1 MLRNLDV
8 CLLFYIFATDLRS
21 RIVFFVPRTRQRS
34 TQDIKPNYY
43 NIIYLNKQIMK
54 KFLSLLCAVAIVL
67 GASAAPVAKKAG
79 AVKFQRA
86 AVGQLR
92 TEKKSLAKKSVKKDA
107 FAQKKQAEMQKNARL
122 AAGEA
127 KIATA
132 SLKRA
137 KAEAIDVKCTSW
149 EIEDWGEDGELMLYS
164 EDNTFAFYFDIIYGG
179 EATDLQL
186 GKIYTV
192 EDIFVGADGQYG
204 GVFYD
209 GEWNYGIKELSLV
222 KTIDEKNLVHFVG
235 SCVDSLDAAFTFH
248 YDEEEFIPTGE
259 EVNHSFKTSA
269 KLSYSSYFQDWTISV
284 ADAEYA
290 LKLDILSENSESAV
304 GEYDSANGDF
314 DLDYTEVEVF
324 TSDTTSTVLDAKSAK
339 AVIVE
344 RNDSLIIA
352 AEILASDGVKYI
364 FDAFFAAPTKQGEAT
379 IEATNLV
386 INDSWYDYF
395 GIVMATASN
404 DDYDVYFSLSGTSGD
419 FVIGDDASGDI
430 NDIEMY
436 SGSIK
441 IINGVEGVELT
452 GKVLCY
458 DNIEYTLDLKYVR
471 PDKTREIAIEIN
483 DAVLTIYPES
493 GDWQVVGVNAD
504 NTFYVAIDI
513 VSDAVEGTYSEADLD
528 PQYTAIDSLYVQND
542 SLKVAEEY
550 TALALNLI
558 VTFNAQDSTAVIT
571 GTYLGQGYLNG
582 EDVPEF
588 TLSIAAKVV
597 TYIPSTEIEY
607 DAEENFN
614 AQYPTYEVD
623 DRYLANY
630 GVLFITAANDNRETI
645 VLEVW
650 LPTGASELVAGEYP
664 VSAEEGEPGT
674 LTAGSVSNQSLY
686 GSFAGTTDA
695 EGYYQIPL
703 WFIVDGVMTVN
714 DKAVIEVQG
723 INSKGYKVNAR
734 LGEYGASVANTD
746 AKAAATKILRN
757 GQLIIRRNNVEYDA
771 QGVTLSK

>member
-1 MLRNLDV
+1 
-8 CLLFYIFATDLRS
+8 
-21 RIVFFVPRTRQRS
+21 
-34 TQDIKPNYY
+34 
-43 NIIYLNKQIMK
+43 MK

-86 AVGQLR
+86 AVEKLR

-132 SLKRA
+132 SQKRA
-137 KAEAIDVKCTSW
+137 KAEAIEVTCGSW
-149 EIEDWGEDGELMLYS
+149 EIEDWGTDGELRLYG

-179 EATDLQL
+179 DATDLQL
-186 GKIYTV
+186 GKTYTV
-192 EDIFVGADGQYG
+192 EDIYVGNDGQYG
-204 GVFYD
+204 AVFYD
-209 GEWNYGIKELSLV
+209 GAWHYGIKELTLV
-222 KTIDEKNLVHFVG
+222 KTIDEKSLVHFVG

-284 ADAEYA
+284 ADAEYGF
-290 LKLDILSENSESAV
+290 KLDILSENSESAV
-304 GEYDSANGDF
+304 GAYDSENGDF
-314 DLDYTEVEVF
+314 DLDYTEVEIF
-324 TSDTTSTVLDAKSAK
+324 TSEDASTVVDAKSAK

-386 INDSWYDYF
+386 IDDSWYAYF

-404 DDYDVYFSLSGTSGD
+404 DDYDVYFSLPGTSGD
-419 FVIGDDASGDI
+419 FVIGEEASGDI
-430 NDIEMY
+430 NNIEMY

-441 IINGVEGVELT
+441 IVNGSEGAELT

-471 PDKTREIAIEIN
+471 PDKTRDVAIEIS
-483 DAVLTIYPES
+483 DAVLTIYPDS
-493 GDWQVVGVNAD
+493 KDWQVVGVNASE
-504 NTFYVAIDI
+504 TFYVALDI

-528 PQYTAIDSLYVQND
+528 LQYTAIDSVYVKND

-550 TALALNLI
+550 TPLALNII

-571 GTYLGQGYLNG
+571 GTYLGQGYLDG
-582 EDVPEF
+582 KDVPEF
-588 TLSIAAKVV
+588 TLNISAKVK
-597 TYIPSTEIEY
+597 TYVPSTEIEY

-614 AQYPTYEVD
+614 AQYPTYEID
-623 DRYLANY
+623 DSYLANY
-630 GVLFITAANDNRETI
+630 GVLFITATNDDRETI
-645 VLEVW
+645 VLEAW

-674 LTAGSVSNQSLY
+674 LTAGSVSGQSLS

-695 EGYYQIPL
+695 EGYYNIPL

-746 AKAAATKILRN
+746 AKAVATKILRN

>member
-1 MLRNLDV
+1 
-8 CLLFYIFATDLRS
+8 
-21 RIVFFVPRTRQRS
+21 
-34 TQDIKPNYY
+34 
-43 NIIYLNKQIMK
+43 MK

-79 AVKFQRA
+79 VVKFQRA
-86 AVGQLR
+86 AVEKLR

-132 SLKRA
+132 SQKRA
-137 KAEAIDVKCTSW
+137 KAEAIEVTCGSW
-149 EIEDWGEDGELMLYS
+149 EIEDWGTDGELTLYG

-179 EATDLQL
+179 DATDLQL
-186 GKIYTV
+186 GKTYTV
-192 EDIFVGADGQYG
+192 EDIFVDEKGQYG
-204 GVFYD
+204 AVFYD
-209 GEWNYGIKELSLV
+209 GAWHYGIKELTLV
-222 KTIDEKNLVHFVG
+222 KTIDEKDLVHFAG
-235 SCVDSLDAAFTFH
+235 SCIDSLDAAFTFH
-248 YDEEEFIPTGE
+248 FDEEEFIPTGE
-259 EVNHSFKTSA
+259 EVSHSFKTSA
-269 KLSYSSYFQDWTISV
+269 KLSYSSSYEDWTISA
-284 ADAEYA
+284 ADAEYGF
-290 LKLDILSENSESAV
+290 KLDILSKNSESAV
-304 GEYDSANGDF
+304 GAYDSENGDF
-314 DLDYTEVEVF
+314 DLDYTEVEIF
-324 TSDTTSTVLDAKSAK
+324 TSEDASTVLDAKSAK

-386 INDSWYDYF
+386 IDDSWYGFF
-395 GIVMATASN
+395 GIVLATASN
-404 DDYDVYFSLSGTSGD
+404 DDYAVYFSLPGTSGD
-419 FVIGDDASGDI
+419 FVIGEDASGDI

-441 IINGVEGVELT
+441 IVNGSEGAELT

-458 DNIEYTLDLKYVR
+458 DNIEYTLNLKYVR
-471 PDKTREIAIEIN
+471 PDKTRDVAIEIN
-483 DAVLTIYPES
+483 DAVLTIYPDS
-493 GDWQVVGVNAD
+493 KDWQVVGVNAD
-504 NTFYVAIDI
+504 NTFYVALDI
-513 VSDAVEGTYSEADLD
+513 VSDAVEGTYTEADLD
-528 PQYTAIDSLYVQND
+528 KQYTAIDSVYVKND

-550 TALALNLI
+550 TPLALNII

-571 GTYLGQGYLNG
+571 GTYLGQGYLDG
-582 EDVPEF
+582 TDVPEF
-588 TLSIAAKVV
+588 TLKIAAKVK
-597 TYIPSTEIEY
+597 TYVPSTEIEY

-614 AQYPTYEVD
+614 AQYPTYDVD
-623 DRYLANY
+623 DTYLANY
-630 GVLFITAANDNRETI
+630 GVLFITATNDDRETI

-664 VSAEEGEPGT
+664 VSAEEMVPGT
-674 LTAGSVSNQSLY
+674 LTAGSVSGQSLS

-695 EGYYQIPL
+695 EGYYNIPL

-746 AKAAATKILRN
+746 AKAVATKILRN

>member
-1 MLRNLDV
+1 
-8 CLLFYIFATDLRS
+8 
-21 RIVFFVPRTRQRS
+21 
-34 TQDIKPNYY
+34 
-43 NIIYLNKQIMK
+43 MK

-137 KAEAIDVKCTSW
+137 KAEAIDVTCSSW
-149 EIEDWGEDGELMLYS
+149 EIEDWGEDGELMLYG
-164 EDNTFAFYFDIIYGG
+164 EDNTIAFYFDIIYGG

-186 GKIYTV
+186 GKTYTV
-192 EDIFVGADGQYG
+192 EDIWVGSDGQYG
-204 GVFYD
+204 AVFYD
-209 GEWNYGIKELSLV
+209 GKWNYGIKELALV

-269 KLSYSSYFQDWTISV
+269 KLSYSSYFQDWTVS
-284 ADAEYA
+284 AEDAEYA
-290 LKLDILSENSESAV
+290 FTLDILSENSESAV

-324 TSDTTSTVLDAKSAK
+324 TSDDASTVLDAKSAK

-364 FDAFFAAPTKQGEAT
+364 FDAFYAAPTKQGEAT

-386 INDSWYDYF
+386 IDDSWFDFF

-404 DDYDVYFSLSGTSGD
+404 DDYDVYFSLPGTSGD
-419 FVIGDDASGDI
+419 FVIGNEASGDI
-430 NDIEMY
+430 NNIEMY

-441 IINGVEGVELT
+441 IINGSEGAELT

-471 PDKTREIAIEIN
+471 PDKTRDIAIEIN
-483 DAVLTIYPES
+483 DAVLTIYPDS
-493 GDWQVVGVNAD
+493 KDWQVVGVNAD
-504 NTFYVAIDI
+504 NTFYVAIDV

-528 PQYTAIDSLYVQND
+528 AYYTAIDSVYVQND
-542 SLKVAEEY
+542 SLKIAEEY
-550 TALALNLI
+550 VALGMNLI

-571 GTYLGQGYLNG
+571 GTYLGQGYLNS

-597 TYIPSTEIEY
+597 TYVPSTEIEY

-623 DRYLANY
+623 DTYLANY
-630 GVLFITAANDNRETI
+630 GVLFITAANDDRETI

-650 LPTGASELVAGEYP
+650 LPEDATELVAGTYP
-664 VSAEEGEPGT
+664 VVAEEGVPASV
-674 LTAGSVSNQSLY
+674 TAGSFEGNSLY

-695 EGYYQIPL
+695 EGYYNIPL

-746 AKAAATKILRN
+746 AKAVATKILRN

>member
-1 MLRNLDV
+1 
-8 CLLFYIFATDLRS
+8 
-21 RIVFFVPRTRQRS
+21 
-34 TQDIKPNYY
+34 
-43 NIIYLNKQIMK
+43 MK

-86 AVGQLR
+86 AVEKLR

-137 KAEAIDVKCTSW
+137 KAEAIDVTCGSW
-149 EIEDWGEDGELMLYS
+149 EIEDWGTDGELTLYS
-164 EDNTFAFYFDIIYGG
+164 EDNTFGFYFDLIYGG

-186 GKIYTV
+186 GKTYTV
-192 EDIFVGADGQYG
+192 EDIYVDDKGQYG

-209 GEWNYGIKELSLV
+209 GEWHYGIKELSLV
-222 KTIDEKNLVHFVG
+222 KTIDEKDLVHFAG
-235 SCVDSLDAAFTFH
+235 SCIDSLDAAFTFH

-284 ADAEYA
+284 ADAEYGF
-290 LKLDILSENSESAV
+290 KLDILSENSESAV
-304 GEYDSANGDF
+304 GAYDSENGDF
-314 DLDYTEVEVF
+314 DLDYTEVEIF
-324 TSDTTSTVLDAKSAK
+324 TSEDASTVVDAKSAK

-364 FDAFFAAPTKQGEAT
+364 FDAFYAAPTKQGEAT

-386 INDSWYDYF
+386 IDDSWYDYF

-404 DDYDVYFSLSGTSGD
+404 DDYAVYFSLPGTSGE
-419 FVIGDDASGDI
+419 FVIGEEASGDI
-430 NDIEMY
+430 NDIDIY

-441 IINGVEGVELT
+441 IINGSEGAELT

-458 DNIEYTLDLKYVR
+458 DNIEYTLNLKYVR
-471 PDKTREIAIEIN
+471 PDKTRDVAIEIN
-483 DAVLTIYPES
+483 DAVLTIYPDTK
-493 GDWQVVGVNAD
+493 DWQVVGVNAD
-504 NTFYVAIDI
+504 NTFYVAIDV

-528 PQYTAIDSLYVQND
+528 MQYTYIDSVYVQND
-542 SLKVAEEY
+542 SLKIAEEFV
-550 TALALNLI
+550 ALGMNLI

-571 GTYLGQGYLNG
+571 GTYLGQGYLNDK
-582 EDVPEF
+582 DVPEF

-597 TYIPSTEIEY
+597 TYVPSTEIEY

-623 DRYLANY
+623 DTYLANY
-630 GVLFITAANDNRETI
+630 GVLFISAANDDRETI

-650 LPTGASELVAGEYP
+650 LPEDATELVAGTYT
-664 VSAEEGEPGT
+664 VVAEEGVPASV
-674 LTAGSVSNQSLY
+674 TAGSFEGSSLY

-695 EGYYQIPL
+695 EGYYNIPL

-746 AKAAATKILRN
+746 AKAVATKILRN

>member
-1 MLRNLDV
+1 
-8 CLLFYIFATDLRS
+8 
-21 RIVFFVPRTRQRS
+21 
-34 TQDIKPNYY
+34 
-43 NIIYLNKQIMK
+43 MK

-86 AVGQLR
+86 AVEKLR

-132 SLKRA
+132 SQKRA
-137 KAEAIDVKCTSW
+137 KAEAIDVTCGSW
-149 EIEDWGEDGELMLYS
+149 EIEDWGTDGELTLFS
-164 EDNTFAFYFDIIYGG
+164 EDNTVEFYFDIIYGDD
-179 EATDLQL
+179 ATDLQL
-186 GKIYTV
+186 GKTYTV
-192 EDIFVGADGQYG
+192 KDIFVDEKGQYG
-204 GVFYD
+204 AVFYD
-209 GEWNYGIKELSLV
+209 GAWHKGIKELALV
-222 KTIDEKNLVHFVG
+222 KTIDEKNLVHFAG

-248 YDEEEFIPTGE
+248 FDEEEFIPTGE

-269 KLSYSSYFQDWTISV
+269 KLSYSSSYEDWTISA
-284 ADAEYA
+284 ADAEYGF
-290 LKLDILSENSESAV
+290 KLDILSENSESAV
-304 GEYDSANGDF
+304 GAYDSENGDF
-314 DLDYTEVEVF
+314 DLDYTEVEIF
-324 TSDTTSTVLDAKSAK
+324 TSDDASTVLDAKSAK
-339 AVIVE
+339 AVIIE

-352 AEILASDGVKYI
+352 AEIMASDGVKYI

-386 INDSWYDYF
+386 IDDSWYGFF
-395 GIVMATASN
+395 GIVLATASN
-404 DDYDVYFSLSGTSGD
+404 DDYAVYFSLPGTSGD
-419 FVIGDDASGDI
+419 FEIGEEASGDI
-430 NDIEMY
+430 NNIDIY

-441 IINGVEGVELT
+441 IVNGSEGAELT

-471 PDKTREIAIEIN
+471 PDKTRDVAIEIS
-483 DAVLTIYPES
+483 DAVLTIYPDS
-493 GDWQVVGVNAD
+493 KDWQVVGVNAD
-504 NTFYVAIDI
+504 NTFYVALDI
-513 VSDAVEGTYSEADLD
+513 VSDAVAGTYSEADLD
-528 PQYTAIDSLYVQND
+528 LQYTAIDSVYVQND

-550 TALALNLI
+550 TPLAMNII

-571 GTYLGQGYLNG
+571 GTYLGQGYLDG
-582 EDVPEF
+582 KDVPEF
-588 TLSIAAKVV
+588 TLKIAAKVK
-597 TYIPSTEIEY
+597 TYVPSTEIEY

-614 AQYPTYEVD
+614 AQYPTYDVD
-623 DRYLANY
+623 DTYLANY
-630 GVLFITAANDNRETI
+630 GVLFITATNDDRETI

-664 VSAEEGEPGT
+664 VSAEDGEPGT
-674 LTAGSVSNQSLY
+674 LTAGSVSGQSLS

-695 EGYYQIPL
+695 EGYYNIPL

-746 AKAAATKILRN
+746 AKAVATKILRN

>member
-1 MLRNLDV
+1 
-8 CLLFYIFATDLRS
+8 
-21 RIVFFVPRTRQRS
+21 
-34 TQDIKPNYY
+34 
-43 NIIYLNKQIMK
+43 MK

-107 FAQKKQAEMQKNARL
+107 FAQKKQAELQKNARL

-137 KAEAIDVKCTSW
+137 KAEAIDVTCGSW
-149 EIEDWGEDGELMLYS
+149 EIEDYETDGELYLYG
-164 EDNTFAFYFDIIYGG
+164 EDNTVAFYFDIIYGG

-186 GKIYTV
+186 GKTYTV
-192 EDIFVGADGQYG
+192 EDIYVGDKGQYG
-204 GVFYD
+204 AVFYD
-209 GEWNYGIKELSLV
+209 GEWHEGIKELALV

-269 KLSYSSYFQDWTISV
+269 KLSYSSSYQDWTISV
-284 ADAEYA
+284 ADAEYGF
-290 LKLDILSENSESAV
+290 KLDILSENSESAV
-304 GEYDSANGDF
+304 GEYDSENGDF
-314 DLDYTEVEVF
+314 DLEYTEVEIF
-324 TSDTTSTVLDAKSAK
+324 TSEDASTVLDAKSAK

-352 AEILASDGVKYI
+352 AEIMASDGVKYI

-386 INDSWYDYF
+386 IDDSWYGFF
-395 GIVMATASN
+395 GIVLATASN
-404 DDYDVYFSLSGTSGD
+404 DDYKVYFSLPGTSGD
-419 FVIGDDASGDI
+419 FVIGEDASGDI

-441 IINGVEGVELT
+441 IVNGSEGAELT

-471 PDKTREIAIEIN
+471 PDKTRDIAIEIN
-483 DAVLTIYPES
+483 DAVLTIYPDAK
-493 GDWQVVGVNAD
+493 DWQVVGVNAD
-504 NTFYVAIDI
+504 NTFYVAIDV

-528 PQYTAIDSLYVQND
+528 MQYTYIDSVYVQND

-550 TALALNLI
+550 TPLAMNII

-571 GTYLGQGYLNG
+571 GTYLGQGYLDG
-582 EDVPEF
+582 KDVPEF
-588 TLSIAAKVV
+588 TLKIAAKVK
-597 TYIPSTEIEY
+597 TYVPSTEIEY

-614 AQYPTYEVD
+614 AQYPTYDVD
-623 DRYLANY
+623 DTYLANY
-630 GVLFITAANDNRETI
+630 GVLFISAANDERETI

-664 VSAEEGEPGT
+664 VSAEEMVPGT
-674 LTAGSVSNQSLY
+674 ITAGSVSGQNLS

-695 EGYYQIPL
+695 EGYYNIPL

-746 AKAAATKILRN
+746 AKAVATKILRN

>member
-1 MLRNLDV
+1 
-8 CLLFYIFATDLRS
+8 
-21 RIVFFVPRTRQRS
+21 
-34 TQDIKPNYY
+34 
-43 NIIYLNKQIMK
+43 MK

-79 AVKFQRA
+79 VVKFQRA
-86 AVGQLR
+86 AVEKLR

-107 FAQKKQAEMQKNARL
+107 FARKKQTEMQKNARL

-137 KAEAIDVKCTSW
+137 KAEAIDVTCGSW
-149 EIEDWGEDGELMLYS
+149 EIEDWGTDGELTLFS
-164 EDNTFAFYFDIIYGG
+164 EDNTVEFYFDIIYGDD
-179 EATDLQL
+179 ATDLQL
-186 GKIYTV
+186 GKTYTV
-192 EDIFVGADGQYG
+192 EDIFVDEKGQYG
-204 GVFYD
+204 AVFYD
-209 GEWNYGIKELSLV
+209 GAWHKGIKELALV
-222 KTIDEKNLVHFVG
+222 KTIDEKNLVHFAG

-248 YDEEEFIPTGE
+248 FDEEEFIPTGE

-269 KLSYSSYFQDWTISV
+269 KLSYSSSYEDWTISA
-284 ADAEYA
+284 ADAEYGF
-290 LKLDILSENSESAV
+290 KLDILSENSESAV
-304 GEYDSANGDF
+304 GAYDSENGDF
-314 DLDYTEVEVF
+314 DLDYTEVEIF
-324 TSDTTSTVLDAKSAK
+324 TSDDASTVLDAKSAK

-352 AEILASDGVKYI
+352 AEIMASDGVKYI

-386 INDSWYDYF
+386 IDDSWYGFF
-395 GIVMATASN
+395 GIVLATASN
-404 DDYDVYFSLSGTSGD
+404 DDYAVYFSLPGTSGD
-419 FVIGDDASGDI
+419 FEIGEEASGDI
-430 NDIEMY
+430 NNIDIY

-441 IINGVEGVELT
+441 IVNGSEGAELT

-471 PDKTREIAIEIN
+471 PDKTRDVAIEIN
-483 DAVLTIYPES
+483 DAVLTIYPDS
-493 GDWQVVGVNAD
+493 KDWQVVGVNAD
-504 NTFYVAIDI
+504 NTFYVALDI

-528 PQYTAIDSLYVQND
+528 KQYTAIDSVYVKND

-550 TALALNLI
+550 TPLAMNII

-571 GTYLGQGYLNG
+571 GTYLGQGYLDG
-582 EDVPEF
+582 KDVPEF
-588 TLSIAAKVV
+588 TLKIAAKVK
-597 TYIPSTEIEY
+597 TYVPSTEIEY

-614 AQYPTYEVD
+614 AQYPTYDVD
-623 DRYLANY
+623 DTYLANY
-630 GVLFITAANDNRETI
+630 GVLFISATNDDRETI
-645 VLEVW
+645 MLEVW
-650 LPTGASELVAGEYP
+650 LPTDASELVAGEYP

-674 LTAGSVSNQSLY
+674 LTAGSLSGQNLS

-695 EGYYQIPL
+695 EGYYNIPL

-746 AKAAATKILRN
+746 AKAVATKILRN

>member
-1 MLRNLDV
+1 
-8 CLLFYIFATDLRS
+8 
-21 RIVFFVPRTRQRS
+21 
-34 TQDIKPNYY
+34 
-43 NIIYLNKQIMK
+43 MK

-79 AVKFQRA
+79 VVKFQRA
-86 AVGQLR
+86 AVEKLR

-107 FAQKKQAEMQKNARL
+107 FAQKKQTEMQKNARL

-132 SLKRA
+132 SQKRA
-137 KAEAIDVKCTSW
+137 KAEAIDVTCGSW
-149 EIEDWGEDGELMLYS
+149 EIEDWGTDGELTLFS
-164 EDNTFAFYFDIIYGG
+164 EDNTVEFYFDIIYGDD
-179 EATDLQL
+179 ATDLQL
-186 GKIYTV
+186 GKTYTV
-192 EDIFVGADGQYG
+192 KDIFVDEKGQYG
-204 GVFYD
+204 AVFYD
-209 GEWNYGIKELSLV
+209 GAWHKGIKELALV
-222 KTIDEKNLVHFVG
+222 KTIDEKNLVHFAG

-248 YDEEEFIPTGE
+248 FDEEEFIPTGE

-269 KLSYSSYFQDWTISV
+269 KLSYSSSYQDWTISV
-284 ADAEYA
+284 ADAEYGF
-290 LKLDILSENSESAV
+290 KLDILSENSESAV
-304 GEYDSANGDF
+304 GEYDSENGDF
-314 DLDYTEVEVF
+314 DLDYTEVEIF
-324 TSDTTSTVLDAKSAK
+324 TSEDASTVLDAKSAK

-352 AEILASDGVKYI
+352 AEIMASDGVKYI

-386 INDSWYDYF
+386 IDDSWYGFF
-395 GIVMATASN
+395 GIVLATASN
-404 DDYDVYFSLSGTSGD
+404 DDYAVYFSLPGTSGD
-419 FVIGDDASGDI
+419 FVIGEDASGDI

-441 IINGVEGVELT
+441 IVNGSEGAELT

-471 PDKTREIAIEIN
+471 PDKTRDVAIEIS
-483 DAVLTIYPES
+483 DAVLTIYPDS
-493 GDWQVVGVNAD
+493 KDWQVVGVNAD
-504 NTFYVAIDI
+504 NTFYVALDI
-513 VSDAVEGTYSEADLD
+513 VSDAVAGTYSEADLD
-528 PQYTAIDSLYVQND
+528 KQYTAIDSVYVQND
-542 SLKVAEEY
+542 SLKIAEEY
-550 TALALNLI
+550 TPLALNII

-571 GTYLGQGYLNG
+571 GTYLGQGYLDDK
-582 EDVPEF
+582 DVPEF
-588 TLSIAAKVV
+588 TLKIAAKVK
-597 TYIPSTEIEY
+597 TYVPSTEIEY

-614 AQYPTYEVD
+614 AQYPTYDVD
-623 DRYLANY
+623 DTYLANY
-630 GVLFITAANDNRETI
+630 GVLFISATNDDRETI

-650 LPTGASELVAGEYP
+650 LPTDASELVAGEYP

-674 LTAGSVSNQSLY
+674 LTAGSLSGQNLS

-695 EGYYQIPL
+695 EGYYNIPL

-746 AKAAATKILRN
+746 AKAVATKILRN

>member
-1 MLRNLDV
+1 
-8 CLLFYIFATDLRS
+8 
-21 RIVFFVPRTRQRS
+21 
-34 TQDIKPNYY
+34 
-43 NIIYLNKQIMK
+43 MK

-79 AVKFQRA
+79 VVKFQRA
-86 AVGQLR
+86 AVEKLR

-107 FAQKKQAEMQKNARL
+107 FAQKKQAELQKNARL

-137 KAEAIDVKCTSW
+137 KAEAIDVTCGSW
-149 EIEDWGEDGELMLYS
+149 EIEDWGTDGELTLYS
-164 EDNTFAFYFDIIYGG
+164 EDNTFGFYFDIIYGG

-192 EDIFVGADGQYG
+192 EDIYVDDKGQYG

-209 GEWNYGIKELSLV
+209 GDWHYGIKELSLV

-235 SCVDSLDAAFTFH
+235 SCIDSLDAAFTFH

-284 ADAEYA
+284 ADAEYGF
-290 LKLDILSENSESAV
+290 KLDILSENSESAV
-304 GEYDSANGDF
+304 GEYDSANEDF
-314 DLDYTEVEVF
+314 DLEYTRVAINDAEGN
-324 TSDTTSTVLDAKSAK
+324 STVLDAKSAK

-364 FDAFFAAPTKQGEAT
+364 FDAFYAAPTKQGEAT

-386 INDSWYDYF
+386 IDDSWYDYF
-395 GIVMATASN
+395 GVVMATASN
-404 DDYDVYFSLSGTSGD
+404 DDYKVYFSLPGTSGE
-419 FVIGDDASGDI
+419 FVIGGEDASGDI

-441 IINGVEGVELT
+441 IINGSEGAELT

-471 PDKTREIAIEIN
+471 PDKTRDVAIEIN
-483 DAVLTIYPES
+483 DAVLTIYPDAK
-493 GDWQVVGVNAD
+493 DWQVVGVNAD
-504 NTFYVAIDI
+504 NTFYVAIDV

-528 PQYTAIDSLYVQND
+528 MQYTYIDSVYVQND

-550 TALALNLI
+550 TPLAMNII

-571 GTYLGQGYLNG
+571 GTYLGQGYLDG
-582 EDVPEF
+582 KDVPEF
-588 TLSIAAKVV
+588 TLKIAAKVK
-597 TYIPSTEIEY
+597 TYVPSTEIEY
-607 DAEENFN
+607 DAEKDFN
-614 AQYPTYEVD
+614 AQYPTYEID
-623 DRYLANY
+623 DTYLANY
-630 GVLFITAANDNRETI
+630 GVLFISAANEDRETI

-664 VSAEEGEPGT
+664 VSAEEMVPGT
-674 LTAGSVSNQSLY
+674 ITAGSLSGQNLS

-695 EGYYQIPL
+695 EGYYNIPL

-746 AKAAATKILRN
+746 AKAVATKILRN

>member
-1 MLRNLDV
+1 
-8 CLLFYIFATDLRS
+8 
-21 RIVFFVPRTRQRS
+21 
-34 TQDIKPNYY
+34 
-43 NIIYLNKQIMK
+43 MK

-86 AVGQLR
+86 AVEKLR

-132 SLKRA
+132 SQKRA
-137 KAEAIDVKCTSW
+137 KAEAIEVTCGSW
-149 EIEDWGEDGELMLYS
+149 EIEDWGADGELTLYG

-192 EDIFVGADGQYG
+192 EDIYVDEKGQYA

-209 GEWNYGIKELSLV
+209 GEWHYGIKELTLV
-222 KTIDEKNLVHFVG
+222 KTIDEKDLVHFAG

-248 YDEEEFIPTGE
+248 FDEEEFIPTGE

-269 KLSYSSYFQDWTISV
+269 KLSYSSYFEDWTISV
-284 ADAEYA
+284 ADAEYGF
-290 LKLDILSENSESAV
+290 KLDIFSENSESAV
-304 GEYDSANGDF
+304 GAYDSKNGDF
-314 DLDYTEVEVF
+314 DLDYTEVEIF
-324 TSDTTSTVLDAKSAK
+324 TSEDASTVVDAKSAK

-364 FDAFFAAPTKQGEAT
+364 FDAFYAAPTKQGEAT

-386 INDSWYDYF
+386 IDDSWYDYF

-404 DDYDVYFSLSGTSGD
+404 DDYEVYLSLPGTSGD
-419 FVIGDDASGDI
+419 FVIGEEASGDI
-430 NDIEMY
+430 NNIEIY

-441 IINGVEGVELT
+441 IVNGSEGAELT

-458 DNIEYTLDLKYVR
+458 DNIEYTLNLKYVR
-471 PDKTREIAIEIN
+471 PDKTRDVAIEIS
-483 DAVLTIYPES
+483 DAVLTIYPDS
-493 GDWQVVGVNAD
+493 KDWQVVGVNAD
-504 NTFYVAIDI
+504 NTYYVALDI

-528 PQYTAIDSLYVQND
+528 LQYTAIDSVYVKND
-542 SLKVAEEY
+542 SLKIAEEY
-550 TALALNLI
+550 TPLALNII

-571 GTYLGQGYLNG
+571 GTYLGQGYLDDK
-582 EDVPEF
+582 DVPEF
-588 TLSIAAKVV
+588 ALNIAAKVK
-597 TYIPSTEIEY
+597 TYVPSTEIEY

-614 AQYPTYEVD
+614 AQYPTYEID
-623 DRYLANY
+623 DTYLANY
-630 GVLFITAANDNRETI
+630 GVLFITATNDDRETI
-645 VLEVW
+645 VLEAW

-674 LTAGSVSNQSLY
+674 LTAGSVSGQSLS

-695 EGYYQIPL
+695 EGYYNIPL

-746 AKAAATKILRN
+746 AKAVATKILRN

>member
-1 MLRNLDV
+1 
-8 CLLFYIFATDLRS
+8 
-21 RIVFFVPRTRQRS
+21 
-34 TQDIKPNYY
+34 
-43 NIIYLNKQIMK
+43 MK

-86 AVGQLR
+86 AVEKLR

-132 SLKRA
+132 SQKRA
-137 KAEAIDVKCTSW
+137 KAEAIEVTCGSW
-149 EIEDWGEDGELMLYS
+149 EIEDWGADGELTLYG
-164 EDNTFAFYFDIIYGG
+164 EDNTFAFYFDIVYGG

-192 EDIFVGADGQYG
+192 EDIYVDEKGQYA

-209 GEWNYGIKELSLV
+209 GEWHYGIKELTLV
-222 KTIDEKNLVHFVG
+222 KTIDEKDLVHFAG
-235 SCVDSLDAAFTFH
+235 SCIDSLDAAFTFH
-248 YDEEEFIPTGE
+248 FDEEEFIPTGE

-269 KLSYSSYFQDWTISV
+269 KLSYSSYFEDWTISV
-284 ADAEYA
+284 EDAEYGF
-290 LKLDILSENSESAV
+290 KLDIFSKNSESAV
-304 GEYDSANGDF
+304 GAYDSENKDF
-314 DLDYTEVEVF
+314 DLEYTEVEIF
-324 TSDTTSTVLDAKSAK
+324 TSEDASTVLDAKSAK

-364 FDAFFAAPTKQGEAT
+364 FDAFYAAPTKQGEAT

-386 INDSWYDYF
+386 IDDSWYDYF

-404 DDYDVYFSLSGTSGD
+404 DDYEVYLSLPGTSGD
-419 FVIGDDASGDI
+419 FVIGDEASGDI
-430 NDIEMY
+430 NNIEIY
-436 SGSIK
+436 SGAIK
-441 IINGVEGVELT
+441 IVNGSEGAELT

-458 DNIEYTLDLKYVR
+458 DNIEYTLNLKYVR
-471 PDKTREIAIEIN
+471 PDKTRDVAIEIS
-483 DAVLTIYPES
+483 DAVLTIYPDS
-493 GDWQVVGVNAD
+493 KDWQVVGVNAD
-504 NTFYVAIDI
+504 NTFYVALDI

-528 PQYTAIDSLYVQND
+528 LQYTAIDSVYVKND

-550 TALALNLI
+550 TPLALNII

-571 GTYLGQGYLNG
+571 GTYLGQGYLDNK
-582 EDVPEF
+582 DVPEF
-588 TLSIAAKVV
+588 TLNIAAKVK
-597 TYIPSTEIEY
+597 TYVPSTEIEY

-614 AQYPTYEVD
+614 AQYPTYEID
-623 DRYLANY
+623 DTYLANY
-630 GVLFITAANDNRETI
+630 GVLFITATNDDRETI
-645 VLEVW
+645 VLEAW

-674 LTAGSVSNQSLY
+674 LTAGSVSGQSLS

-695 EGYYQIPL
+695 EGYYNIPL

-746 AKAAATKILRN
+746 AKAVATKILRN

>member
-1 MLRNLDV
+1 
-8 CLLFYIFATDLRS
+8 
-21 RIVFFVPRTRQRS
+21 
-34 TQDIKPNYY
+34 
-43 NIIYLNKQIMK
+43 MK

-79 AVKFQRA
+79 VVKFQRA
-86 AVGQLR
+86 AVEKLR

-107 FAQKKQAEMQKNARL
+107 FAQKKQAELQKNARL

-137 KAEAIDVKCTSW
+137 KAEAIDVTCGSW
-149 EIEDWGEDGELMLYS
+149 EIEDWGTDGELTLYS
-164 EDNTFAFYFDIIYGG
+164 EDNTFGFYFDIIYGG

-192 EDIFVGADGQYG
+192 EDIYVDDKGQYG

-209 GEWNYGIKELSLV
+209 GDWHYGIKELSLV

-235 SCVDSLDAAFTFH
+235 SCIDSLDAAFTFH

-284 ADAEYA
+284 ADAEYGF
-290 LKLDILSENSESAV
+290 KLDILSENSESAV
-304 GEYDSANGDF
+304 GEYDSANEDF
-314 DLDYTEVEVF
+314 DLEYTRVAINDAEGN
-324 TSDTTSTVLDAKSAK
+324 STVLDAKSAK
-339 AVIVE
+339 AVIIE
-344 RNDSLIIA
+344 RNDSLLIA

-364 FDAFFAAPTKQGEAT
+364 FDAFYAAPTKQGEAT

-386 INDSWYDYF
+386 IDDSWYDYF
-395 GIVMATASN
+395 GVVMATASN
-404 DDYDVYFSLSGTSGD
+404 DDYKVYFSLPGTSGE
-419 FVIGDDASGDI
+419 FVIGGEDASGDI

-441 IINGVEGVELT
+441 IINGSEGAELT

-471 PDKTREIAIEIN
+471 PDKTRDVAIEIN
-483 DAVLTIYPES
+483 DAVLTIYPDAK
-493 GDWQVVGVNAD
+493 DWQVVGVNAD
-504 NTFYVAIDI
+504 NTFYVAIDV

-528 PQYTAIDSLYVQND
+528 MQYTYIDSVYVQND

-550 TALALNLI
+550 TPLAMNII

-571 GTYLGQGYLNG
+571 GTYLGQGYLDG
-582 EDVPEF
+582 KDVPEF
-588 TLSIAAKVV
+588 TLKIAAKVK
-597 TYIPSTEIEY
+597 TYVPSTEIEY
-607 DAEENFN
+607 DAEKDFN
-614 AQYPTYEVD
+614 AQYPTYEID
-623 DRYLANY
+623 DTYLANY
-630 GVLFITAANDNRETI
+630 GVLFISAANEDRETI

-664 VSAEEGEPGT
+664 VSAEEMVPGT
-674 LTAGSVSNQSLY
+674 ITAGSLSGQNLS

-695 EGYYQIPL
+695 EGYYNIPL

-746 AKAAATKILRN
+746 AKAVATKILRN

>member
-1 MLRNLDV
+1 
-8 CLLFYIFATDLRS
+8 
-21 RIVFFVPRTRQRS
+21 
-34 TQDIKPNYY
+34 
-43 NIIYLNKQIMK
+43 MK

-79 AVKFQRA
+79 VVKFQRA
-86 AVGQLR
+86 AVEKLR

-107 FAQKKQAEMQKNARL
+107 FAQKKQTEMQKNARL

-132 SLKRA
+132 SQKRA
-137 KAEAIDVKCTSW
+137 KAEAIDVTCGSW
-149 EIEDWGEDGELMLYS
+149 EIEDWGTDGELTLFS
-164 EDNTFAFYFDIIYGG
+164 EDNTVEFYFDIIYGDD
-179 EATDLQL
+179 ATDLQL
-186 GKIYTV
+186 GKTYTV
-192 EDIFVGADGQYG
+192 KDIFVDEKGQYG
-204 GVFYD
+204 AVFYD
-209 GEWNYGIKELSLV
+209 GAWHKGIKQLALV
-222 KTIDEKNLVHFVG
+222 KTIDEKNLVHFAG

-248 YDEEEFIPTGE
+248 FDEEEFIPTGE

-269 KLSYSSYFQDWTISV
+269 KLSYSSSYEDWTISA
-284 ADAEYA
+284 ADAEYGF
-290 LKLDILSENSESAV
+290 KLDILSENSESAV
-304 GEYDSANGDF
+304 GAYDSENGDF
-314 DLDYTEVEVF
+314 DLDYTEVEIF
-324 TSDTTSTVLDAKSAK
+324 TSDDASTVLDAKSAK
-339 AVIVE
+339 AVIIE

-352 AEILASDGVKYI
+352 AEIMASDGVKYI

-386 INDSWYDYF
+386 IDDSWYGFF
-395 GIVMATASN
+395 GIVLATASN
-404 DDYDVYFSLSGTSGD
+404 DDYAVYFSLPGTSGD
-419 FVIGDDASGDI
+419 FEIGEEASGDI
-430 NDIEMY
+430 NNIDIY

-441 IINGVEGVELT
+441 IVNGSEGAELT

-471 PDKTREIAIEIN
+471 PDKTRDVAIEIS
-483 DAVLTIYPES
+483 DAVLTIYPDS
-493 GDWQVVGVNAD
+493 KDWQVVGVNAD
-504 NTFYVAIDI
+504 NTFYVALDI
-513 VSDAVEGTYSEADLD
+513 VSDAVAGTYSEADLD
-528 PQYTAIDSLYVQND
+528 LQYTAIDSVYVKND

-550 TALALNLI
+550 TPLAMNII

-571 GTYLGQGYLNG
+571 GTYLGQGYLDG
-582 EDVPEF
+582 KDVPEF
-588 TLSIAAKVV
+588 TLKIAAKVK
-597 TYIPSTEIEY
+597 TYVPSTEIEY

-614 AQYPTYEVD
+614 AQYPTYDVD
-623 DRYLANY
+623 DTYLANY
-630 GVLFITAANDNRETI
+630 GVLFITATNDDRETI

-650 LPTGASELVAGEYP
+650 LPTDASELVAGEYP

-674 LTAGSVSNQSLY
+674 LTAGSVSGQSLS

-695 EGYYQIPL
+695 EGYYNIPL

>member
-1 MLRNLDV
+1 
-8 CLLFYIFATDLRS
+8 
-21 RIVFFVPRTRQRS
+21 
-34 TQDIKPNYY
+34 
-43 NIIYLNKQIMK
+43 MK

-86 AVGQLR
+86 AVEKLR

-107 FAQKKQAEMQKNARL
+107 FAQKKQTEMQKNARL

-132 SLKRA
+132 SQKRA
-137 KAEAIDVKCTSW
+137 KAEAIEVTCGSW
-149 EIEDWGEDGELMLYS
+149 EIEDWGTDGELRLYG

-179 EATDLQL
+179 DATDLQL
-186 GKIYTV
+186 GKTYTV
-192 EDIFVGADGQYG
+192 EDIYVGNDGQYG
-204 GVFYD
+204 AVFYD
-209 GEWNYGIKELSLV
+209 GAWHYGIKELTLV
-222 KTIDEKNLVHFVG
+222 KTIDEKSLVHFVG

-284 ADAEYA
+284 ADAEYGF
-290 LKLDILSENSESAV
+290 KLDILSENSESAV
-304 GEYDSANGDF
+304 GAYDSENGDF
-314 DLDYTEVEVF
+314 DLDYTEVEIF
-324 TSDTTSTVLDAKSAK
+324 TSEDASTVVDAKSAK

-386 INDSWYDYF
+386 IDDSWYAYF

-404 DDYDVYFSLSGTSGD
+404 DDYDVYFSLPGTSGD
-419 FVIGDDASGDI
+419 FVIGEEASGDI
-430 NDIEMY
+430 NNIEMY

-441 IINGVEGVELT
+441 IVNGSEGAELT

-471 PDKTREIAIEIN
+471 PDKTRDVAIEIS
-483 DAVLTIYPES
+483 DAVLTIYPDS
-493 GDWQVVGVNAD
+493 KDWQVVGVNASE
-504 NTFYVAIDI
+504 TFYVALDI

-528 PQYTAIDSLYVQND
+528 LQYTAIDSVYVKND

-550 TALALNLI
+550 TPLALNII

-571 GTYLGQGYLNG
+571 GTYLGQGYLDG
-582 EDVPEF
+582 KDVPEF
-588 TLSIAAKVV
+588 TLNISAKVK
-597 TYIPSTEIEY
+597 TYVPSTEIEY

-614 AQYPTYEVD
+614 AQYPTYEID
-623 DRYLANY
+623 DSYLANY
-630 GVLFITAANDNRETI
+630 GVLFITATNDDRETI
-645 VLEVW
+645 VLEAW

-674 LTAGSVSNQSLY
+674 LTAGSVSGQSLS

-695 EGYYQIPL
+695 EGYYNIPL

-746 AKAAATKILRN
+746 AKAVATKILRN

>member
-1 MLRNLDV
+1 
-8 CLLFYIFATDLRS
+8 
-21 RIVFFVPRTRQRS
+21 
-34 TQDIKPNYY
+34 
-43 NIIYLNKQIMK
+43 MK

-67 GASAAPVAKKAG
+67 GASATPVAKKAG

-86 AVGQLR
+86 AVEKLR

-137 KAEAIDVKCTSW
+137 KAEAIDVTCGSW
-149 EIEDWGEDGELMLYS
+149 EIEDWETDGELTLYG

-179 EATDLQL
+179 DATDLQL
-186 GKIYTV
+186 GKTYTV
-192 EDIFVGADGQYG
+192 EDIYVDDKGQYAA
-204 GVFYD
+204 VFYD
-209 GEWNYGIKELSLV
+209 GEWHNGIKQLALV
-222 KTIDEKNLVHFVG
+222 KTIDEKNLVHFAG

-259 EVNHSFKTSA
+259 EVSHSFKTSA
-269 KLSYSSYFQDWTISV
+269 KLSYSSYFEDWTIS
-284 ADAEYA
+284 AEDAEYGF
-290 LKLDILSENSESAV
+290 KLDILSKNSESAV
-304 GEYDSANGDF
+304 GEYDSANEDF
-314 DLDYTEVEVF
+314 DLEYTRVAINDAEGN
-324 TSDTTSTVLDAKSAK
+324 STVLDAKSAK

-352 AEILASDGVKYI
+352 AEIMASDGVKYI
-364 FDAFFAAPTKQGEAT
+364 FDAFYAAPTKQGEAT

-386 INDSWYDYF
+386 IDDSWYDYF

-404 DDYDVYFSLSGTSGD
+404 DDYAVYFSLPGTSGE
-419 FVIGDDASGDI
+419 FVIGEEASGDI
-430 NDIEMY
+430 NDIDIY

-441 IINGVEGVELT
+441 IVNGSEGAELT

-458 DNIEYTLDLKYVR
+458 DNIEYTLNLKYVR
-471 PDKTREIAIEIN
+471 PDKTRDVAIEIN
-483 DAVLTIYPES
+483 DAVLTIYPDTK
-493 GDWQVVGVNAD
+493 DWQVVGVNAD
-504 NTFYVAIDI
+504 NTFYVAIDV

-528 PQYTAIDSLYVQND
+528 MQYTYIDSVYVQND
-542 SLKVAEEY
+542 SLKIAEEFV
-550 TALALNLI
+550 ALGMNLI

-571 GTYLGQGYLNG
+571 GTYLGQGYLNS

-597 TYIPSTEIEY
+597 TYVPSTEIEY

-623 DRYLANY
+623 DTYLANY
-630 GVLFITAANDNRETI
+630 GVLFISAANDDRETI

-650 LPTGASELVAGEYP
+650 LPEDATELVAGTYT
-664 VSAEEGEPGT
+664 VVAEEGVPASV
-674 LTAGSVSNQSLY
+674 TAGSFEGNSLY

-695 EGYYQIPL
+695 EGYYNIPL

-746 AKAAATKILRN
+746 AKAVATKILRN